1 MNIVIGVK
9 ALADLLGVDRKTIYN
24 YIKLGLPYYQ
34 VSKCKKAFNVDEV
47 ISWLEGCRK

>member
-9 ALADLLGVDRKTIYN
+9 ALADVLGVNRRTVYN
-24 YIKLGLPYYQ
+24 YIKLGLPYHQ

-47 ISWLEGCRK
+47 VAWLERC

>member
-24 YIKLGLPYYQ
+24 YMKLGLPHYQ

-47 ISWLEGCRK
+47 ISWLERAKR